1 MSEVSGSKHD
11 EIRSFSAGMFKFNIE
26 ELIHDD
32 MTKLIK
38 GTDCGTLL

>member
-1 MSEVSGSKHD
+1 MSGVSGSKHN
-11 EIRSFSAGMFKFNIE
+11 EIHSFSAGMFKFDIE

-38 GTDCGTLL
+38 GTEWGTLL